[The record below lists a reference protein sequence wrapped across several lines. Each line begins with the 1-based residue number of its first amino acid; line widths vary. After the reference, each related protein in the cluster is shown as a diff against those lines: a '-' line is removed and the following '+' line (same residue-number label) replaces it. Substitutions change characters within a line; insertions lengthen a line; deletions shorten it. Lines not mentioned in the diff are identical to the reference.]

1 MAHAFAVDSDAR
13 ERAASTRA
21 RASDGATGSRPNT
34 SLDAPS
40 SATSRPDTSSAGSS
54 KGWSMSS
61 AIGSMGRRLAQLG
74 QTGDKALNAGPMG
87 ASGMAVNKAAGL
99 MGYAGPSLST
109 MGTHASIAATAAGR
123 MAMEASGAKPTDVAH
138 SERERYR
145 QSKAGVQHADRVAEA
160 HKKLESGE
168 SAPSTSE
175 TQEALAGAEDPAEK
189 ERLASEHMAMFRAK
203 SQRAAGTK
211 GPGRL
216 QARSSQLIAALGLGK
231 AVESTGHR
239 AGYEGTMAESANV
252 LGASLKR
259 GADGNTTLTGEGDL
273 PQETKHGRDAQ
284 TAAMFHR
291 GLQGL
296 GATMG
301 GANGREAL
309 LKGENAKALAK
320 SGAGMAREVTAH
332 SAGLAADA
340 HGAGGFGST
349 IANAAL
355 KASGA
360 IVSGVGWGFGKLTG
374 IEAAAKNQ
382 DNVDAL
388 RKYTG
393 EDGGTSRAQEIE
405 ERGLHPRPQANG
417 FNDAEAGLPGIDYAK
432 KGESWSE
439 ARAEAAKKGHTYA
452 AGGIKGALRGFGAGV
467 SGAARGAWSNIKGYS
482 AKAFKD
488 GKKLAS
494 SGIASA
500 RSAAS
505 NVASKVGSGLSRAGG
520 AMKRGWKSAM
530 SWLRKPRAARSST
543 NEDDDAGI
551 ELQSMG

>member
-1 MAHAFAVDSDAR
+1 MSHAFAVDSDAR

-21 RASDGATGSRPNT
+21 RTSDGATGGRPST

-54 KGWSMSS
+54 EGWSMSS

-87 ASGMAVNKAAGL
+87 ASGEAVNQAARL
-99 MGYAGPSLST
+99 MGYAGPSLSK

-138 SERERYR
+138 DERERYG

-273 PQETKHGRDAQ
+273 PQETEHGRDAQ

-332 SAGLAADA
+332 SAGLAASA
-340 HGAGGFGST
+340 HGAGHSGST

-374 IEAAAKNQ
+374 IESAAKNQ

-393 EDGGTSRAQEIE
+393 EDGGKSRAQEIE
-405 ERGLHPRPQANG
+405 ERGLHPRAQANG
-417 FNDAEAGLPGIDYAK
+417 FNDAEAGLPSIDFAK
-432 KGESWSE
+432 EGESWSE

-452 AGGIKGALRGFGAGV
+452 AGGIKGALRGFGAGI
-467 SGAARGAWSNIKGYS
+467 SGSARGAWSNVKGYS

-488 GKKLAS
+488 AKKLAS
-494 SGIASA
+494 SG
-500 RSAAS
+500 AA
-505 NVASKVGSGLSRAGG
+505 KVGSGLSRAGG

-530 SWLRKPRAARSST
+530 SWLRKPQAARSST
-543 NEDDDAGI
+543 NDDDDAGI

>member
-1 MAHAFAVDSDAR
+1 
-13 ERAASTRA
+13 
-21 RASDGATGSRPNT
+21 
-34 SLDAPS
+34 
-40 SATSRPDTSSAGSS
+40 
-54 KGWSMSS
+54 MSS

-87 ASGMAVNKAAGL
+87 ASGMAVNEAAGQ
-99 MGYAGPSLST
+99 MGYAGPSVST

-138 SERERYR
+138 DERDRYR

-259 GADGNTTLTGEGDL
+259 GADGKTTLTGEGDL
-273 PQETKHGRDAQ
+273 PQESKKGRGAQ

-296 GATMG
+296 GATLG
-301 GANGREAL
+301 GDTGREAL

-320 SGAGMAREVTAH
+320 SGAGMARTVAAS
-332 SAGLAADA
+332 SAGAAADA

-349 IANAAL
+349 IANTAL

-388 RKYTG
+388 RTYTG

-405 ERGLHPRPQANG
+405 ERGLHPRAQANG
-417 FNDAEAGLPGIDYAK
+417 FNDAEAGLPSIDYAK

-439 ARAEAAKKGHTYA
+439 AREAAAEKGHTYA
-452 AGGIKGALRGFGAGV
+452 AGGVLGALKGFGAGL
-467 SGAARGAWSNIKGYS
+467 SGAGKGAWSNIKGHS

-494 SGIASA
+494 TGISSA
-500 RSAAS
+500 RSTAS
-505 NVASKVGSGLSRAGG
+505 NVASTVGSGLSRAGG

-530 SWLRKPRAARSST
+530 SWLRKPGAARTST
-543 NEDDDAGI
+543 NDDDDAGI
-551 ELQSMG
+551 ELQSIG

>member
-1 MAHAFAVDSDAR
+1 
-13 ERAASTRA
+13 
-21 RASDGATGSRPNT
+21 
-34 SLDAPS
+34 
-40 SATSRPDTSSAGSS
+40 
-54 KGWSMSS
+54 
-61 AIGSMGRRLAQLG
+61 
-74 QTGDKALNAGPMG
+74 
-87 ASGMAVNKAAGL
+87 
-99 MGYAGPSLST
+99 
-109 MGTHASIAATAAGR
+109 
-123 MAMEASGAKPTDVAH
+123 
-138 SERERYR
+138 
-145 QSKAGVQHADRVAEA
+145 
-160 HKKLESGE
+160 
-168 SAPSTSE
+168 
-175 TQEALAGAEDPAEK
+175 
-189 ERLASEHMAMFRAK
+189 
-203 SQRAAGTK
+203 
-211 GPGRL
+211 
-216 QARSSQLIAALGLGK
+216 
-231 AVESTGHR
+231 
-239 AGYEGTMAESANV
+239 
-252 LGASLKR
+252 
-259 GADGNTTLTGEGDL
+259 
-273 PQETKHGRDAQ
+273 
-284 TAAMFHR
+284 MFHR

-405 ERGLHPRPQANG
+405 ERGLHPRAQANG
-417 FNDAEAGLPGIDYAK
+417 FNDAEAGLPSIDFAK

-452 AGGIKGALRGFGAGV
+452 AGGIKGALRGFGAGI

-500 RSAAS
+500 RSTAS
-505 NVASKVGSGLSRAGG
+505 NVAAKVGSGLSRAGG

-543 NEDDDAGI
+543 KDDDDAGI